1 MTYSISLGNLT
12 TANSVSASTSI
23 GNITLL
29 SGGTGGYNVTNNMG
43 GIYTVSAGAIGGGGA
58 WVSSGT
64 NTSTL
69 KVQGDAEFAGKV
81 SINGQDISTVLQNIN
96 DRLSILVPNPKL
108 LDKYEALRQ
117 AYEHYRTLEAL
128 CVDAD
133 EDRDKG

>member
-1 MTYSISLGNLT
+1 
-12 TANSVSASTSI
+12 
-23 GNITLL
+23 
-29 SGGTGGYNVTNNMG
+29 MG
-43 GIYTVSAGAIGGGGA
+43 GIYAVSTGGTAGA

-96 DRLSILVPNPKL
+96 DRLSILVPNPKV

-128 CVDAD
+128 CMDAD

>member
-1 MTYSISLGNLT
+1 MS
-12 TANSVSASTSI
+12 NSAPGGTSI
-23 GNITLL
+23 GNITL
-29 SGGTGGYNVTNNMG
+29 SGGGGYNVTNNMG
-43 GIYTVSAGAIGGGGA
+43 GIYTVGAMSGGGA

-96 DRLSILVPNPKL
+96 DRLSILVPDPKL

-128 CVDAD
+128 CMDAD

>member
-12 TANSVSASTSI
+12 MSNSAPGGTSI
-23 GNITLL
+23 GNITL
-29 SGGTGGYNVTNNMG
+29 SGGGGGYNVTNNMG
-43 GIYTVSAGAIGGGGA
+43 GIYTVGAMSGGGA

-96 DRLSILVPNPKL
+96 DRLSILVPDPKL

-128 CVDAD
+128 CMDAD